1 MSKERELLARVLTSE
16 LWSVQEE
23 LQAEIKEL
31 LAQPEPEPTT
41 DKQTSVSM
49 AVMPNGVSV
58 SNVYDAYEAG
68 RASVMVEPDNTQ
80 YLLDQVCRLTAEN
93 AMLKGKW
100 NAQAEQEP
108 VAWVSLSDIEW
119 MNIVNNPKILELTNG
134 RHNSEEAVNLAVKM
148 TEEIC
153 KKNNSNSIPIPERE
167 PLSDE
172 DIRTIVNQ
180 LPTEVDLETGIEF
193 CRIIDKAHGIG

>member
-68 RASVMVEPDNTQ
+68 RASVMVEP
-80 YLLDQVCRLTAEN
+80 
-93 AMLKGKW
+93 K
-100 NAQAEQEP
+100 
-108 VAWVSLSDIEW
+108 
-119 MNIVNNPKILELTNG
+119 
-134 RHNSEEAVNLAVKM
+134 
-148 TEEIC
+148 
-153 KKNNSNSIPIPERE
+153 RE
-167 PLSDE
+167 PLDPFKAVQE
-172 DIRTIVNQ
+172 FEGDYIYKDGFI
-180 LPTEVDLETGIEF
+180 DGIKYAE
-193 CRIIDKAHGIG
+193 KAHGIGEL